1 MEKSAEHYSHFQNET
16 PTNTLPRSSPPPSY
30 SPTQHNFFIDQKNAE
45 NCRRT
50 KRVATVEMVVSCL
63 LLIFGIITTIL
74 ATTGYY
80 WGGSCIMGTSIWAPV
95 LGIIAAGLGLGALKY
110 NDHSRDCLLISH
122 FVMCII
128 SALASGILVIFASI
142 CIASTSSWLYYYNRY
157 PDDYDFRHTPT
168 GVPEALMAFE
178 VFILIGAL
186 TNMIANIVS
195 SAFMCQYWC
204 GRKSGAGTVV
214 YIPSQL
220 ATGNGQM
227 QAISL
232 PPGAQVIFLPANNQD
247 THLPVQAHLVA

>member
-1 MEKSAEHYSHFQNET
+1 MEKSAQLYSHFQNET
-16 PTNTLPRSSPPPSY
+16 PTNILPRPTPPPSY
-30 SPTQHNFFIDQKNAE
+30 SPPQHNFSIDQKIAE

-50 KRVATVEMVVSCL
+50 KRLAIVEMVISCIL
-63 LLIFGIITTIL
+63 LLFGIVSIIL
-74 ATTGYY
+74 ATNDWWFWTS
-80 WGGSCIMGTSIWAPV
+80 SCVMGTSIWAPV

-110 NDHSRDCLLISH
+110 DDHSRSCLLISH

-128 SALASGILVIFASI
+128 SALASGILVIFASF
-142 CIASTSSWLYYYNRY
+142 CIATTSDWLYLHNNNFG
-157 PDDYDFRHTPT
+157 YDPRRTP
-168 GVPEALMAFE
+168 GVMEALMAFE

-186 TNMIANIVS
+186 INMIANIVS

-204 GRKSGAGTVV
+204 GRKNGTGTII

-220 ATGNGQM
+220 ASGNGTM

-247 THLPVQAHLVA
+247 SHVPVQMHLAA